1 MKKLINRFLL
11 WYKFD
16 ITDIVAVIYAFC
28 VIGIMLGYDMNIIFT
43 IGCIISLAS
52 CIPAKRVNLIIINVF
67 ILAMN
72 IYYLAT

>member
-1 MKKLINRFLL
+1 MKKIINRFLL

-16 ITDIVAVIYAFC
+16 IVDIVAVIYAVC
-28 VIGIMLGYDMNIIFT
+28 VIGIMMGLNMNVLFT
-43 IGCIISLAS
+43 IGCIISLVS
-52 CIPAKRVNLIIINVF
+52 CIPAKRVNLIVINVF